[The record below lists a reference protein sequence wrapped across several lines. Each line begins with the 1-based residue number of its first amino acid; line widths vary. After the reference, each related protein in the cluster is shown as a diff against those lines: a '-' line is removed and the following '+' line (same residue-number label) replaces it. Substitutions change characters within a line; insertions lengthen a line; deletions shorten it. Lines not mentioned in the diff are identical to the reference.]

1 MGVATI
7 QSALSGSLSE
17 RLETTV
23 QWTRVMLQ
31 GSRELVTVSREL
43 CQRSRELMGK
53 NADLQEFLRDNVVNA
68 WSRHEHRQDHVSRV
82 G

>member
-1 MGVATI
+1 
-7 QSALSGSLSE
+7 
-17 RLETTV
+17 
-23 QWTRVMLQ
+23 MLQ